1 MNKGKRSLS
10 ISLSL
15 LASRSLLAGCASKD
29 YTYPKANWE
38 DGVVVDAGGKTYTYD
53 EIYKRFDGTKD
64 ASKAQYDVAS
74 NIHDQDFYDY
84 IVDNYSEIIKK

>member
-38 DGVVVDAGGKTYTYD
+38 DGVVVDAGGKTYSYA

-74 NIHDQDFYDY
+74 NILAQL
-84 IVDNYSEIIKK
+84 VTERS